1 MTGLTQVTS
10 KACTT
15 LALANGL
22 SFPVATLAKSGKM
35 APVMLGSLLLGGA
48 KYGFRD
54 YLQVVAI
61 IGGTA
66 IVSMDKSVSRKFIE
80 KLSFSFHHLY
90 FSEVILQLYTFLWRK
105 EKWNRQQH
113 CWSIFHHSFSYL

>member
-1 MTGLTQVTS
+1 M
-10 KACTT
+10 
-15 LALANGL
+15 L
-22 SFPVATLAKSGKM
+22 SLFL
-35 APVMLGSLLLGGA
+35 LFHFLYLLSLLTTVA
-48 KYGFRD
+48 VFFDSFRD